1 MKPLQLQQSQQF
13 SKHLRGLNLKTTCA
27 MRLIS
32 TLVLLCAGA
41 LCGAQT
47 QSYHI
52 RMDTAP
58 LVGHPA
64 GPFALNFQFTDG
76 SGNTPG
82 DANNTVHLFNFNF
95 GGGSGVGTP
104 TVLGGASG
112 DLASGVLL
120 NDTDF
125 LNDFAQTFAPGNEL
139 DFDVTLTNNAD
150 AGGTPD
156 EFTFAILDNTGLE
169 LPTLGLAGV
178 GSDVFLLTDL
188 TGDPLALQ
196 TFASDDSQIPAG
208 GGNPL
213 TIAAPVAA
221 AVPEPGSVALLASL
235 IAGSGGLFARRR
247 ALSRRA

>member
-1 MKPLQLQQSQQF
+1 MTVQQPSKPVQQP
-13 SKHLRGLNLKTTCA
+13 LRGLNLKTA
-27 MRLIS
+27 YVMRLVS
-32 TLVLLCAGA
+32 ALALLCVGT

-58 LVGHPA
+58 LVGHAA

-76 SGNTPG
+76 SGSAPG

-95 GGGSGVGTP
+95 GGGSGMGTAA
-104 TVLGGASG
+104 TTGGASG
-112 DLASGVLL
+112 DLASGVTLT
-120 NDTDF
+120 DTDL

-139 DFDVTLTNNAD
+139 NFDATLTNHAD
-150 AGGTPD
+150 TGGTPD
-156 EFTFAILDNTGLE
+156 EFTFAILDNTGIE

-188 TGDPLALQ
+188 TGDPLTLQ
-196 TFASDDSQIPAG
+196 TFASDDSQAPAG

-213 TIAAPVAA
+213 TIAAPVTA

-235 IAGSGGLFARRR
+235 MAGSGGWFLRRR
-247 ALSRRA
+247 ALSRHA